1 MNLKGT
7 PLFSYQ
13 QEVQETLEKIIDK
26 VELPLSEKVTV
37 LTKLFSTD
45 FTLEI
50 YKSALADSDPFLIEP
65 VRNAKTISQLDLLFE
80 NSNIQERVSYSIYG
94 IGE

>member
-37 LTKLFSTD
+37 LTKLFSPD
-45 FTLEI
+45 FTPEI
-50 YKSALADSDPFLIEP
+50 YKLVLADSDPSLIETI
-65 VRNAKTISQLDLLFE
+65 RNAKTISQLDLLFE
-80 NSNIQERVSYSIYG
+80 NSNIQERVSFFFKFHI
-94 IGE
+94 

>member
-1 MNLKGT
+1 M
-7 PLFSYQ
+7 
-13 QEVQETLEKIIDK
+13 QETLEKIIDK

-50 YKSALADSDPFLIEP
+50 YKSALADSDPSLIESI
-65 VRNAKTISQLDLLFE
+65 RNAKTISQLDLLFE
-80 NSNIQERVSYSIYG
+80 NSNIQERVSYIFLYFIYK
-94 IGE
+94 ILKSNINI

>member
-37 LTKLFSTD
+37 LTKLFSPD
-45 FTLEI
+45 FTPEI
-50 YKSALADSDPFLIEP
+50 YKSVLADSDPSLIETI
-65 VRNAKTISQLDLLFE
+65 RNAKTISQLDLLFE
-80 NSNIQERVSYSIYG
+80 NSNIQERVSFFF
-94 IGE
+94 

>member
-26 VELPLSEKVTV
+26 VELPLSEKVTA
-37 LTKLFSTD
+37 LTKLFSPD

-50 YKSALADSDPFLIEP
+50 YKSALADSDPSLIQP
-65 VRNAKTISQLDLLFE
+65 IRNAETMSQLDLLFE

-94 IGE
+94 IGK